1 MYLRVL
7 VFFRFSVCCLPL
19 PLLLL
24 GPVWAAF
31 WCHWAAAAA
40 MCINRFYIENVVR
53 LYRCETRPLVSLS
66 LSLFGASCVCRVSKL
81 LQNVI
86 NQNLVQAARL
96 KLKTCPPAWLP
107 LPSPSPPV
115 TVLSPTHK
123 LRFGDAPRQPHSL
136 ADLAEL
142 LVWLVASKSVRVLC

>member
-7 VFFRFSVCCLPL
+7 VFFRLFVVC
-19 PLLLL
+19 
-24 GPVWAAF
+24 PVWAAF

-53 LYRCETRPLVSLS
+53 LYRCETRPRVSLS

-96 KLKTCPPAWLP
+96 KLKTCPPARLP
-107 LPSPSPPV
+107 PLSLPAPPV
-115 TVLSPTHK
+115 SVLSPTHK
-123 LRFGDAPRQPHSL
+123 LRFGNAPRQTHSQ

-142 LVWLVASKSVRVLC
+142 LVRLVASKSIRVLC